1 MSPSEKEK
9 SLQTESNDMDN
20 RFVDDGT
27 TNNGT
32 TKAALANHVALVNDD
47 SPHKTKVDSSNMDEN
62 QERGNWS
69 NHLDFMLSCVSYAV
83 GLGNVWRF
91 PYLCFSNGGGAFLI
105 PYIIMLVFAGMPLF
119 FLELSFGQYGSS
131 GPISCWR
138 SVPLFRG
145 VGYGMVIVSAL
156 VAVYYNVI
164 ICYTIFYIIKSMTTG
179 LLPWVGCNH
188 DWNSPFC
195 STLVQDCL
203 DSDGIVTQENECIP
217 IVNMTSAEMMQYN
230 ITADGNITNYKDPLM
245 HLRVRPS
252 EEYYRQG
259 VLHDSGDI
267 FSSGYVIWQLAL
279 CLLLA
284 WLLVFICLAKGVK
297 SSGKVV
303 YFTAIFPYVVLFILL
318 IRGVT
323 LDGYMDGVKFFITPQ
338 WELLKH
344 PKVWKDAAVQ
354 IFYSLSASWG
364 GLITLSSYNKFH
376 NNCFRDAMI
385 VPVINCATS
394 IFAGFVIF
402 SIMGNMAYELKVPV
416 SEVVDEEFGLA
427 FIAYPEAVARLPI
440 SPLWSLLF
448 FFMLLTLG
456 LGSQLC
462 IVETVVTSIVDEFP
476 RYLRSRK
483 VWVLG
488 VYATLGFLLGLNCVT
503 QAGNYWV
510 ILMDKYAADFAL
522 LIFGLCEC
530 IGMGWFYGVRRFFN
544 DIRTMISDRLVD
556 NVFFKWWGVL
566 WCALTP
572 AILSFVLLFNWI
584 DWEVPMAGENKPF
597 PPGAHVIGWIMIMSS
612 ISAIPACMIY
622 ELIKA
627 DGSLRDRFRQAT
639 TSHPSWGPAL
649 KTHRLEAMNV
659 HKSHGTEM
667 GGVLEPDSDKYADND
682 VKYSPAN
689 ADESMV

>member
-1 MSPSEKEK
+1 
-9 SLQTESNDMDN
+9 MDGHCL
-20 RFVDDGT
+20 DDGAS
-27 TNNGT
+27 NGT
-32 TKAALANHVALVNDD
+32 TKAALANHVALVNEDD
-47 SPHKTKVDSSNMDEN
+47 SPVKAKADSKTDSKMDEN

-105 PYIIMLVFAGMPLF
+105 PYCIMLTFAGLPLF
-119 FLELSFGQYGSS
+119 FLELSFGQYGSC
-131 GPISCWR
+131 GPISVWR
-138 SVPLFRG
+138 ALPLFRG

-156 VAVYYNVI
+156 VAIYYNVI
-164 ICYTIFYIIKSMTTG
+164 ICYTIFYIVKSMTTT
-179 LLPWVGCNH
+179 LPWVGCNH
-188 DWNSPFC
+188 QWNSEFC
-195 STLVQDCL
+195 STLVNECL
-203 DSDGIVTQENECIP
+203 EHGGIVTVENECIS
-217 IVNMTSAEMMQYN
+217 IANMTTAELNQYN
-230 ITADGNITNYKDPLM
+230 VTADGNISNYKDPLYNM
-245 HLRVRPS
+245 RVPPS

-267 FSSGYVIWQLAL
+267 FKSGYVIWELAL

-284 WLLVFICLAKGVK
+284 WVLVFVCLAKGVK

-303 YFTAIFPYVVLFILL
+303 YFTAIFPYVVLLILL

-323 LDGYMDGVKFFITPQ
+323 LEGYQEGVKFFITPR

-416 SEVVDEEFGLA
+416 SEVVQEEFGLA

-483 VWVLG
+483 FWVLAM
-488 VYATLGFLLGLNCVT
+488 YSTLGFLVGLNCVT

-530 IGMGWFYGVRRFFN
+530 IGLGWLYGVRRFFN
-544 DIRTMISDRLVD
+544 DIRCMISDRLVD
-556 NVFFKWWGVL
+556 FPLFKWWGVQ

-584 DWEVPMAGENKPF
+584 DWEVPKAGEKDF
-597 PPGAHVIGWIMIMSS
+597 PMGAHIIGWVMISSS
-612 ISAIPACMIY
+612 ISAIPTVMIY
-622 ELIKA
+622 ELVFKGEGNIIE
-627 DGSLRDRFRQAT
+627 RFRRAT
-639 TSHPSWGPAL
+639 TSKPSWGPAL
-649 KTHRLEAMNV
+649 KLHRLEAINA
-659 HKSHGTEM
+659 HKAHGTVM
-667 GGVLEPDSDKYADND
+667 GGDLEPGTDKYDDND

-689 ADESMV
+689 ADESIV